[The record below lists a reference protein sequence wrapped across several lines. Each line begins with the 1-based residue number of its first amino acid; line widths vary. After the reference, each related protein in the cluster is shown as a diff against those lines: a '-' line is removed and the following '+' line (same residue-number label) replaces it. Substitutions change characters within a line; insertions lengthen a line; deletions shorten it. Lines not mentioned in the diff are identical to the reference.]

1 MTRRHRR
8 IETSVIHDGYVAKE
22 MLGSMTTTLFQTS
35 TYTFETAE
43 QGERRF
49 SGEEDGYI
57 YSRLGNPTV
66 AVLEERIAS
75 LENGERGLAFG
86 SGMAAISAVLLGLT
100 KANDH
105 VLCSMDLYVS
115 TVSLLKIMEEK
126 YNISHELIEMKT
138 KEEIRA
144 CIQPET
150 ACIYVETPIN
160 PTMQLV
166 DLQKIGRAHV

>member
-1 MTRRHRR
+1 MD
-8 IETSVIHDGYVAKE
+8 S
-22 MLGSMTTTLFQTS
+22 
-35 TYTFETAE
+35 
-43 QGERRF
+43 
-49 SGEEDGYI
+49 
-57 YSRLGNPTV
+57 
-66 AVLEERIAS
+66 
-75 LENGERGLAFG
+75 
-86 SGMAAISAVLLGLT
+86 ISAVLLGLT

-105 VLCSMDLYVS
+105 VLCSMGLYGS
-115 TVSLLKIMEEK
+115 TFSLLKIMEEK

-166 DLQKIGRAHV
+166 DLQDRKSTRLNSSHVAISYAVFCLK